1 MKILSE
7 KELANELGLSSW
19 TIRTLRLQKGMP
31 HFRTAGRIFYRMET
45 VERWMEEQEKSSC
58 GASPQEIG
66 IRKID

>member
-45 VERWMEEQEKSSC
+45 VERWIEKQEKSSC
-58 GASPQEIG
+58 EASPQEIG